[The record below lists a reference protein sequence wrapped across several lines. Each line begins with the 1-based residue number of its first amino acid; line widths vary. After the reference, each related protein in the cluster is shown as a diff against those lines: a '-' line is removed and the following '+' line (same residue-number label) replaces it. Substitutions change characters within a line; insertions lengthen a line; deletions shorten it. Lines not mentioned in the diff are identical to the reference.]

1 MGFFGTGKDVRRG
14 QSQITDIDGFF
25 GTGKDSAWRDPYDTR
40 RLVRRGQSQITDID
54 GIFWDW

>member
-40 RLVRRGQSQITDID
+40 RLERFTT
-54 GIFWDW
+54 